1 MKVTVVIPTCSIE
14 RIPLLIQTVDSIQ
27 NGRYKDV
34 YVIVVA
40 DGNERLREIAHEK
53 LHSVTVEFNKERI
66 GWIASMNRIFKEY
79 KSEYYVFASDDLE
92 FPRNCIRDAM
102 RVMEEKFPD
111 GFGLI
116 TIAKKNRC
124 PFGLIGRK
132 FVEHFPD
139 CQVFCPD
146 YFHYSSDTELQ
157 KFVKQRDIF
166 SYPKDRECRV
176 KHNRPK
182 DETWRLAHRVRD
194 RDYAIRD
201 ERKEKGFI
209 WGIDFNRV
217 RRT

>member
-1 MKVTVVIPTCSIE
+1 MKVTVIIPTCSIE
-14 RIPLLIQTVDSIQ
+14 RIPLLTQTVDSIQ
-27 NGRYKDV
+27 KGRYKDI

-53 LHSVTVEFNKERI
+53 LRGVTVEYNKERI

-79 KSEYYVFASDDLE
+79 KSPYYVFASDDLE
-92 FPRNCIRDAM
+92 FPRDCIKNAM
-102 RVMEEKFPD
+102 RVMEKRFPD
-111 GFGLI
+111 GFGLV
-116 TIAKKNRC
+116 TLAKKNRC

-146 YFHYSSDTELQ
+146 YKHYSSDTELQ

-166 SYPKDRECRV
+166 GHPPERECRV
-176 KHNRPK
+176 FHHRPK
-182 DETWRLAHRVRD
+182 DETWNLARQVRD
-194 RDYAIRD
+194 RDWAIRD
-201 ERKEKGFI
+201 ERKKKGYL

-217 RRT
+217 TR